1 MRYLLGAL
9 TELFL
14 STQIIFEIS
23 RLKPVWNGLI
33 SGKQDLFN
41 LQEFKPGV
49 FLHIAEFSMQ
59 ENIPI

>member
-1 MRYLLGAL
+1 M
-9 TELFL
+9 
-14 STQIIFEIS
+14 
-23 RLKPVWNGLI
+23 I

-59 ENIPI
+59 ENIPIWKEGEEIK